1 MPARASGSSGLP
13 DHLITWVGGRVVC
26 EMWCV
31 IPFCLLYAYSTDY
44 AQLVTHLL
52 TEVALLL
59 DGLLERVSA
68 SSLVSPV
75 TPVALPPAGYPPS
88 SQVGMPAVGE

>member
-1 MPARASGSSGLP
+1 M
-13 DHLITWVGGRVVC
+13 
-26 EMWCV
+26 
-31 IPFCLLYAYSTDY
+31 IPFYLLYAHSTDY

-52 TEVALLL
+52 TEVALL

-75 TPVALPPAGYPPS
+75 TSGVAPR
-88 SQVGMPAVGE
+88 

>member
-1 MPARASGSSGLP
+1 M
-13 DHLITWVGGRVVC
+13 
-26 EMWCV
+26 
-31 IPFCLLYAYSTDY
+31 IPFYLLYAYSTDY

-52 TEVALLL
+52 TEVALL

-75 TPVALPPAGYPPS
+75 TSGVAPR
-88 SQVGMPAVGE
+88 

>member
-1 MPARASGSSGLP
+1 M
-13 DHLITWVGGRVVC
+13 
-26 EMWCV
+26 
-31 IPFCLLYAYSTDY
+31 IPFYLLYAHSTDY

-52 TEVALLL
+52 TEVALL

-75 TPVALPPAGYPPS
+75 TPVALPPASYPPS